1 MTDHEL
7 IANLHRRMD
16 SQDKLLLE
24 IDRKITAHM
33 TEEDSIKPALDE
45 LVVMWRGSKLLL
57 PIFAT
62 LAAMVWG
69 VLTWARDNLK

>member
-33 TEEDSIKPALDE
+33 TEADSIKPALDE

-69 VLTWARDNLK
+69 VFTWARDNLK